1 MESKIK
7 GADILEALN
16 WRYAVKT
23 FDATKKVSEEDLN
36 TILESG
42 RLAPSSV
49 GLEPWKFIV
58 VKNEELRGEL
68 RKAGY
73 DQTKITDA
81 SHLIVITYRTDAK
94 SLPDELIE
102 RTGKAQGKTA
112 EELEGLKGMAQGSVD
127 GHSEGDILKGW
138 LMAQTYIPLG
148 MMMQT
153 AALLG
158 VDAGPME
165 GFDAE
170 KVNEVLDLKKDN
182 LGVVTMLALGYRGE
196 DPYANVSKTRRDA
209 GDVIE
214 VRE

>member
-7 GADILEALN
+7 GSDILESLN

-23 FDATKKVSEEDLN
+23 FDVTKKVSEEDVN

-42 RLAPSSV
+42 RLAPSSI

-68 RKAGY
+68 RKVGY

-102 RTGKAQGKTA
+102 RTVKAQGKTA
-112 EELEGLKGMAQGSVD
+112 EELEGLKGMAQGSVE
-127 GHSEGDILKGW
+127 GHSEGDVLKGW

-148 MMMQT
+148 MMIQT
-153 AALLG
+153 ASLLG
-158 VDAGPME
+158 VDTCPME
-165 GFDAE
+165 GFDAD

-196 DPYANVSKTRRDA
+196 DPYSNLSKTRRDV